1 MHWKK
6 ARAEGLTDKAMGKRK
21 RPEACSIGESHTYPR
36 SSAGGS
42 KERVVQERNWGD
54 EPGDPPPRCGSRR
67 CPCPQ
72 LPQPHSALETFPP
85 MLSRL
90 EHRLLEIRNLGF
102 DWGTISQS
110 KGHRGKPLHT
120 FLLGTV
126 EAWKG
131 HALWNQ
137 ANLVSNPDSST
148 CYLYRFG
155 QIT

>member
-1 MHWKK
+1 M
-6 ARAEGLTDKAMGKRK
+6 DKAMGKRK
-21 RPEACSIGESHTYPR
+21 RPEACSIGESHTHPR

-54 EPGDPPPRCGSRR
+54 EPGDPPPRCGSR

-72 LPQPHSALETFPP
+72 LPQLHSALETFPP
-85 MLSRL
+85 CCP
-90 EHRLLEIRNLGF
+90 
-102 DWGTISQS
+102 DWSTDSWKSGIWALTGALISQS

-131 HALWNQ
+131 PALWNQ

>member
-110 KGHRGKPLHT
+110 KGHRGKP
-120 FLLGTV
+120 FLPSGYSGSM
-126 EAWKG
+126 ER
-131 HALWNQ
+131 
-137 ANLVSNPDSST
+137 T
-148 CYLYRFG
+148 CTLESGKFGFQPRLFYLLPL
-155 QIT
+155 